1 MTRARLL
8 SPLLLLCTL
17 FITLAGTLPVHAS
30 GPDLLRSLGIAA
42 NAKPTFLTVAEAFKL
57 KSQQQ
62 GNQLLLTFH
71 IADGYY
77 LYRHSVQ
84 LKGSNL
90 TILEPTLPAG
100 SEHQDDFFGKT
111 QVYYQQVTFAVP
123 LQEVGP
129 HATLRVRYQGCTDGL
144 CYPPTDQLI
153 EVAPLAVMV
162 PSADAAP
169 SIDVA
174 PSVDAAPSID
184 ATLSEQDQLAA
195 ALGSQ
200 GFWLSIAAF
209 FVLGLGLA
217 FTPCVFP
224 MYPILTGI
232 IAGAG
237 HRLSTGRAF
246 LLSLVYVQ
254 GMALTYTLLGLV
266 VASAGLKFQ
275 AALQHPY
282 VLIGLSVMF
291 VLLALS
297 MFGLYTL
304 QLPSSLQTRL
314 AGLSNRQQGGSM
326 VGVAI
331 MGMISGLVCSPCTT
345 APLSGALIYVAQSG
359 DLWLGGAALYALS
372 LGMGLPLLLLG
383 TSGGKLLPKAGAW
396 MDVIKQLFGFALL
409 AVPIMLLARLWSEQ
423 LTTVVWLG
431 WGLLL
436 AGYLYHQH
444 QRLPYSLAKSV
455 GGIVLL
461 LALISMV
468 LVGKAQL
475 WPTATQGA
483 TATPPQAAPQFI
495 RIKTLDD
502 LKTQLERARGK
513 PVLLDLYADWCVA
526 CKEFEHKTF
535 SDPAVRARFSEMV
548 LLQADVTANDD
559 ADITLLNG
567 LNVLGLPTLILYDRA
582 GRELT
587 GQRVTGFM
595 GPTPFLARLNQLH

>member
-1 MTRARLL
+1 MTFTRLL
-8 SPLLLLCTL
+8 SPLLLLCVLLMT
-17 FITLAGTLPVHAS
+17 AVGSSPAHAS
-30 GPDLLRSLGIAA
+30 GADLLSSLGIEA
-42 NAKPTFLTVAEAFKL
+42 NAKPKFLQVDEAFQI
-57 KSQQQ
+57 KSEQR
-62 GNQLLLTFH
+62 GDQLLLTLH
-71 IADGYY
+71 IADDYY
-77 LYRHSVQ
+77 LYRHS
-84 LKGSNL
+84 LRFKGNNL
-90 TILEPTLPAG
+90 TFSEPALPEG
-100 SEHQDDFFGKT
+100 TEHEDDFFGKT
-111 QVYYQQVTFAVP
+111 RVYYQQVSIAVP
-123 LQEVGP
+123 LKEVGEN
-129 HATLRVRYQGCTDGL
+129 ATLRVRYQGCTDGL
-144 CYPPTDQLI
+144 CYPPTDKL
-153 EVAPLAVMV
+153 
-162 PSADAAP
+162 
-169 SIDVA
+169 IDVA
-174 PSVDAAPSID
+174 PLVTATTASTAETAQSVAPVSQ
-184 ATLSEQDQLAA
+184 QDQLAA
-195 ALGSQ
+195 ALGHQ
-200 GFWLSIAAF
+200 GFWLSIVAF
-209 FVLGLGLA
+209 FALGLGLA

-254 GMALTYTLLGLV
+254 GMAVTYTLLGLV

-314 AGLSNRQQGGSM
+314 SGLSNRQQGGSV

-409 AVPIMLLARLWSEQ
+409 AVPILLLSRLWSDQ
-423 LTTVVWLG
+423 IATLAWLG

-436 AGYLYHQH
+436 CGYLYHHNQH
-444 QRLPYSLAKSV
+444 QPHSVAKSV
-455 GGIVLL
+455 RGFVLL
-461 LALISMV
+461 LAMISAV
-468 LVGKAQL
+468 VVGKDLLQPA
-475 WPTATQGA
+475 PPAAITADASQT
-483 TATPPQAAPQFI
+483 APQFI

-502 LKTQLERARGK
+502 LKVQLAAARGK

-535 SDPAVRARFSEMV
+535 SDPTVRERFGQMV

-559 ADITLLNG
+559 ADIELLNS
-567 LNVLGLPTLILYDRA
+567 LNVLGLPTLIFFDRE
-582 GRELT
+582 GKELT
-587 GQRVTGFM
+587 GLRVTGFM
-595 GPTPFLARLNQLH
+595 GPIPFAKHLEMVSDAH

>member
-1 MTRARLL
+1 MTLTRLL
-8 SPLLLLCTL
+8 SPLLLLCALLMATMGSSP
-17 FITLAGTLPVHAS
+17 AHAS
-30 GPDLLRSLGIAA
+30 GADLLSSLGIEA
-42 NAKPTFLTVAEAFKL
+42 NAKPKFLQVDEAFQIE
-57 KSQQQ
+57 SEQR
-62 GNQLLLTFH
+62 GDQLLLTLH
-71 IADGYY
+71 IADDYY
-77 LYRHSVQ
+77 LYRHS
-84 LKGSNL
+84 LRFKGNNL
-90 TILEPTLPAG
+90 TFSEPTLPEG
-100 SEHQDDFFGKT
+100 TEHEDDFFGKT
-111 QVYYQQVTFAVP
+111 RVYYQQVSIAVP
-123 LQEVGP
+123 LKEVGEN
-129 HATLRVRYQGCTDGL
+129 AALRVRYQGCTDGL
-144 CYPPTDQLI
+144 CYPPTDKL
-153 EVAPLAVMV
+153 
-162 PSADAAP
+162 
-169 SIDVA
+169 IDVA
-174 PSVDAAPSID
+174 PLVTATTASTAETAQSVAPVSQ
-184 ATLSEQDQLAA
+184 QDQLAA
-195 ALGSQ
+195 ALGHQ
-200 GFWLSIAAF
+200 GFWLSIVAF
-209 FVLGLGLA
+209 FALGLGLA

-232 IAGAG
+232 IAGTG

-254 GMALTYTLLGLV
+254 GMAVTYTLLGLV

-314 AGLSNRQQGGSM
+314 SGLSNRQQGGSV

-409 AVPIMLLARLWSEQ
+409 AVPILLLSRLWSDQ
-423 LTTVVWLG
+423 IATLAWLG

-436 AGYLYHQH
+436 CGYLYHHNQH
-444 QRLPYSLAKSV
+444 QPHSVAKSV
-455 GGIVLL
+455 RGFVLL
-461 LALISMV
+461 LAMISAV
-468 LVGKAQL
+468 VVGKDLLQPA
-475 WPTATQGA
+475 
-483 TATPPQAAPQFI
+483 PPAAITTDASQTAPQFI
-495 RIKTLDD
+495 RVKTLDD
-502 LKTQLERARGK
+502 LKVQLAAARGK

-535 SDPAVRARFSEMV
+535 SDPAVRERFGQMV

-559 ADITLLNG
+559 ADIELLNS
-567 LNVLGLPTLILYDRA
+567 LNVLGLPTLIFFDRV
-582 GRELT
+582 GKELT

-595 GPTPFLARLNQLH
+595 GPIPFAKHLEIVSDAH

>member
-1 MTRARLL
+1 MTLTRLL
-8 SPLLLLCTL
+8 SPLLLLCALLMT
-17 FITLAGTLPVHAS
+17 AVGSSPAHAS
-30 GPDLLRSLGIAA
+30 GADLLSSLGIEA
-42 NAKPTFLTVAEAFKL
+42 NAKPKFLQVDEAFQIE
-57 KSQQQ
+57 SEQR
-62 GNQLLLTFH
+62 GDQLLLTLH
-71 IADGYY
+71 IADDYY
-77 LYRHSVQ
+77 LYRHS
-84 LKGSNL
+84 LRFKGNNL
-90 TILEPTLPAG
+90 TFSEPTLPEG
-100 SEHQDDFFGKT
+100 TEHEDDFFGKT
-111 QVYYQQVTFAVP
+111 RVYYQQVSIAVP
-123 LQEVGP
+123 LKEVGEN
-129 HATLRVRYQGCTDGL
+129 ATLRVRYQGCTDGL
-144 CYPPTDQLI
+144 CYPPTDKLI
-153 EVAPLAVMV
+153 DVTPLVTATTASTADTAQSVAPV
-162 PSADAAP
+162 SQ
-169 SIDVA
+169 
-174 PSVDAAPSID
+174 
-184 ATLSEQDQLAA
+184 QDQLAA
-195 ALGSQ
+195 ALGHQ
-200 GFWLSIAAF
+200 GFWLSIVAF
-209 FVLGLGLA
+209 FALGLGLA

-246 LLSLVYVQ
+246 LLSFVYVQ
-254 GMALTYTLLGLV
+254 GMAVTYTLLGLV

-314 AGLSNRQQGGSM
+314 SGLSNRQQGGSV

-409 AVPIMLLARLWSEQ
+409 AVPILLLSRLWSDQ
-423 LTTVVWLG
+423 IATLAWLA

-436 AGYLYHQH
+436 CGYLYHHNQH
-444 QRLPYSLAKSV
+444 QPHSV
-455 GGIVLL
+455 ARSVRGFVLL
-461 LALISMV
+461 LAMISAV
-468 LVGKAQL
+468 VVGKDLLQPAG
-475 WPTATQGA
+475 PAAA
-483 TATPPQAAPQFI
+483 TADASQTAPQFI
-495 RIKTLDD
+495 RVKTLDD
-502 LKTQLERARGK
+502 LKVQLAATRGK

-535 SDPAVRARFSEMV
+535 SDPAVRERFGQMV

-559 ADITLLNG
+559 ADIELLNG
-567 LNVLGLPTLILYDRA
+567 LNVLGLPTLIFFDRE
-582 GRELT
+582 GKELT

-595 GPTPFLARLNQLH
+595 GPIPFAKHLEMVSDAH

>member
-1 MTRARLL
+1 MTLSRLL
-8 SPLLLLCTL
+8 SPLLVLSALLLSTL
-17 FITLAGTLPVHAS
+17 SATPVQAGS
-30 GPDLLRSLGIAA
+30 DSLLSALGIEA
-42 NAKPTFLTVAEAFKL
+42 NAQPKFLKVDDAFVL
-57 KSQQQ
+57 ESEQQ
-62 GNQLLLTFH
+62 GNQLLLTLR
-71 IADGYY
+71 IADDYY
-77 LYRHSVQ
+77 LYRHSFRF
-84 LKGSNL
+84 KGENL
-90 TILEPTLPAG
+90 AFSEPVLPAG
-100 SEHQDDFFGKT
+100 DEHQDDFFGKT
-111 QVYYQQVTFAVP
+111 RVYYREVQIPVTLTEAGQQASLTVS
-123 LQEVGP
+123 
-129 HATLRVRYQGCTDGL
+129 YQGCTDGL
-144 CYPPTDQLI
+144 CYPPTDKQI
-153 EVAPLAVMV
+153 AVQPMVASTGDVAQASM
-162 PSADAAP
+162 DAAADTTA
-169 SIDVA
+169 S
-174 PSVDAAPSID
+174 SQ
-184 ATLSEQDQLAA
+184 QDQLAA

-209 FVLGLGLA
+209 FALGLGLA

-237 HRLSTGRAF
+237 HRLSTRRAF
-246 LLSLVYVQ
+246 LLSFVYVQ
-254 GMALTYTLLGLV
+254 GMAVTYTLLGLV

-314 AGLSNRQQGGSM
+314 SGLSNRQQGGSVLG
-326 VGVAI
+326 VGI

-383 TSGGKLLPKAGAW
+383 TSGGKLLPRAGAW

-409 AVPIMLLARLWSEQ
+409 AVPILLLSRLWSDQ
-423 LTTVVWLG
+423 MATLAWLG
-431 WGLLL
+431 WGLVLC
-436 AGYLYHQH
+436 GYLYHHNQH
-444 QRLPYSLAKSV
+444 QSHSVARSLR
-455 GGIVLL
+455 GFVLL
-461 LALISMV
+461 LAMISAV
-468 LVGKAQL
+468 VVGKDLLLPEPGVKANADVQ
-475 WPTATQGA
+475 
-483 TATPPQAAPQFI
+483 APQFI

-502 LKTQLERARGK
+502 LKMQLAAARGK

-535 SDPAVRARFSEMV
+535 SDPAVRERFGQMV

-559 ADITLLNG
+559 ADVELLNG
-567 LNVLGLPTLILYDRA
+567 LNVLGLPTLIFFDRA
-582 GRELT
+582 GNEVS

-595 GPTPFLARLNQLH
+595 GPAEFLGQLDKLR

>member
-1 MTRARLL
+1 MTPSRLL
-8 SPLLLLCTL
+8 FPLLLLCAL
-17 FITLAGTLPVHAS
+17 LAGLGSLPARAS
-30 GPDLLRSLGIAA
+30 STDLLSALGIEASA
-42 NAKPTFLTVAEAFKL
+42 QPKFLKVDEAFVL
-57 KSQQQ
+57 ESEQQ
-62 GNQLLLTFH
+62 GNRLLLH
-71 IADGYY
+71 LRIADDYY
-77 LYRHSVQ
+77 LYRHSFRF
-84 LKGSNL
+84 KGENL
-90 TILEPTLPAG
+90 AFEAPVLPAG
-100 SEHQDDFFGKT
+100 TEHEDDFFGKT
-111 QVYYQQVTFAVP
+111 QVYYRELQIPVTLTEAGQQAS
-123 LQEVGP
+123 LKIS
-129 HATLRVRYQGCTDGL
+129 YQGCTDGL
-144 CYPPTDQLI
+144 CYPPTDKLI
-153 EVAPLAVMV
+153 SIQPLTAQQGEQ
-162 PSADAAP
+162 PDQPTPAS
-169 SIDVA
+169 SQ
-174 PSVDAAPSID
+174 
-184 ATLSEQDQLAA
+184 QDQLAA

-200 GFWLSIAAF
+200 GFWLSVAAF
-209 FVLGLGLA
+209 FALGLGLA

-237 HRLSTGRAF
+237 HRLSTHRAF
-246 LLSLVYVQ
+246 LLSFVYVQ
-254 GMALTYTLLGLV
+254 GMAVTYTLLGLV

-314 AGLSNRQQGGSM
+314 SGLSNRQQGGSVLG
-326 VGVAI
+326 VGI

-345 APLSGALIYVAQSG
+345 APLSGALIYVAQSS

-409 AVPIMLLARLWSEQ
+409 AVPILLLSRLWSDQ
-423 LTTVVWLG
+423 VTTLAWLG

-436 AGYLYHQH
+436 CGYLYHHNQH
-444 QRLPYSLAKSV
+444 QGHSV
-455 GGIVLL
+455 GRSLRGFVLL
-461 LALISMV
+461 LAMISAV
-468 LVGKAQL
+468 VVGKDL
-475 WPTATQGA
+475 LLPPQGA
-483 TATPPQAAPQFI
+483 SVAAQAEAPAFI

-502 LKTQLERARGK
+502 LKTQLAAARSK

-535 SDPAVRARFSEMV
+535 SDPAVRERFGQMV

-559 ADITLLNG
+559 ADVELLNG
-567 LNVLGLPTLILYDRA
+567 LNVLGLPTLIFFDRT
-582 GRELT
+582 GNEVS

-595 GPTPFLARLNQLH
+595 GPAEFLGQLDKLR

>member
-1 MTRARLL
+1 MNRTRLRYLL
-8 SPLLLLCTL
+8 PALFTLLLGLLCT
-17 FITLAGTLPVHAS
+17 PVQAS
-30 GPDLLRSLGIAA
+30 SDLLGSLGIQAS
-42 NAKPTFLTVAEAFKL
+42 AKPAFLKVDEAFTL
-57 KSQQQ
+57 ESEQQ
-62 GNQLLLTFH
+62 GNRLLLRLR
-71 IADGYY
+71 IADDYY
-77 LYRHSVQ
+77 IYRHSLRFQ
-84 LKGSNL
+84 GNDL
-90 TILEPTLPAG
+90 TFSEPVLPEG
-100 SEHQDDFFGKT
+100 TEHEDDFFGKT
-111 QVYYQQVTFAVP
+111 RVYYQ
-123 LQEVGP
+123 EVEIPVILTEAGP
-129 HATLRVRYQGCTDGL
+129 QASLKISYQGCTVGL
-144 CYPPTDQLI
+144 CYPPTTKMV
-153 EVAPLAVMV
+153 EVQSLMATSGDDEATP
-162 PSADAAP
+162 AAP
-169 SIDVA
+169 S
-174 PSVDAAPSID
+174 SQ
-184 ATLSEQDQLAA
+184 QDKLAA

-209 FVLGLGLA
+209 FALGLGLA

-237 HRLSTGRAF
+237 HRLSTRRAF
-246 LLSLVYVQ
+246 LLSFVYVQ

-266 VASAGLKFQ
+266 VASAGLQFQ

-314 AGLSNRQQGGSM
+314 SGFSNRQQGGS
-326 VGVAI
+326 VAGVAI

-409 AVPIMLLARLWSEQ
+409 AVPILLLSRLWSDQ
-423 LTTVVWLG
+423 TTTLAWLG
-431 WGLLL
+431 WGLALC
-436 AGYLYHQH
+436 AYLYHHNQH
-444 QRLPYSLAKSV
+444 QPHSIGKSLR
-455 GGIVLL
+455 GFVLL
-461 LALISMV
+461 LAMISAV
-468 LVGKAQL
+468 VVGKDLLLPPSGAQ
-475 WPTATQGA
+475 TSAETR
-483 TATPPQAAPQFI
+483 APQFI
-495 RIKTLDD
+495 RIKTQDD
-502 LKTQLERARGK
+502 LKTQLAAARGK

-535 SDPAVRARFSEMV
+535 SDPAVRERFADMV

-559 ADITLLNG
+559 ADVELLNG
-567 LNVLGLPTLILYDRA
+567 LNVLGLPTLIFFDRA
-582 GRELT
+582 GNELT

-595 GPTPFLARLNQLH
+595 GPAEFLAQLDKLP

>member
-1 MTRARLL
+1 MTLSRLL
-8 SPLLLLCTL
+8 SPLLVLFAMLLSTL
-17 FITLAGTLPVHAS
+17 SVTPVQAS
-30 GPDLLRSLGIAA
+30 SDSLLSALGIEA
-42 NAKPTFLTVAEAFKL
+42 NAQPKFLKVDDAFAL
-57 KSQQQ
+57 ESEQQ
-62 GNQLLLTFH
+62 GNQLLLTLR
-71 IADGYY
+71 IADDYY
-77 LYRHSVQ
+77 LYRHS
-84 LKGSNL
+84 LRFKGENL
-90 TILEPTLPAG
+90 TFNEPVLPAG
-100 SEHQDDFFGKT
+100 AEHEDDFFGKT
-111 QVYYQQVTFAVP
+111 RVYYREVQIPVTLTEAGQQASLTVS
-123 LQEVGP
+123 
-129 HATLRVRYQGCTDGL
+129 YQGCTDGL
-144 CYPPTDQLI
+144 CYPPTDKQI
-153 EVAPLAVMV
+153 AVQPVVANDTDP
-162 PSADAAP
+162 AAT
-169 SIDVA
+169 DDMTRA
-174 PSVDAAPSID
+174 PASSQ
-184 ATLSEQDQLAA
+184 QDQLAA

-209 FVLGLGLA
+209 FALGLGLA

-237 HRLSTGRAF
+237 HRLSTRRAF
-246 LLSLVYVQ
+246 LLSFVYVQ
-254 GMALTYTLLGLV
+254 GMAVTYTLLGLV

-314 AGLSNRQQGGSM
+314 SGLSNRQQGGS
-326 VGVAI
+326 VLGVSI

-359 DLWLGGAALYALS
+359 DLWLGSAALYALS

-383 TSGGKLLPKAGAW
+383 TSGGKLLPRAGAW

-409 AVPIMLLARLWSEQ
+409 AVPILLLSRLWSDQ
-423 LTTVVWLG
+423 VATLAWLG

-436 AGYLYHQH
+436 CGYLYHHNQH
-444 QRLPYSLAKSV
+444 RAHSV
-455 GGIVLL
+455 GKSLGGFVLL
-461 LALISMV
+461 LAMMSLV
-468 LVGKAQL
+468 VVGKDLLLPVPGVKAS
-475 WPTATQGA
+475 AETQ
-483 TATPPQAAPQFI
+483 APQFI

-502 LKTQLERARGK
+502 LKTQLAAARGK

-535 SDPAVRARFSEMV
+535 SDPAVRERFGQMV

-559 ADITLLNG
+559 ADVELLNG
-567 LNVLGLPTLILYDRA
+567 LNVLGLPTLIFFDSA
-582 GRELT
+582 GQEVS

-595 GPTPFLARLNQLH
+595 GPTEFLGQLDKLR

>member
-1 MTRARLL
+1 MTFIRLL
-8 SPLLLLCTL
+8 SPLLLLCALLT
-17 FITLAGTLPVHAS
+17 TAVGSSPAHAS
-30 GPDLLRSLGIAA
+30 GADLLSSLGIEA
-42 NAKPTFLTVAEAFKL
+42 NAKPKFLQVDEAFQIE
-57 KSQQQ
+57 SEQR
-62 GNQLLLTFH
+62 GDQLQLTLH
-71 IADGYY
+71 IADDYY
-77 LYRHSVQ
+77 LYRHS
-84 LKGSNL
+84 LRFKGNNL
-90 TILEPTLPAG
+90 TFSEPTLPEG
-100 SEHQDDFFGKT
+100 TEHEDDFFGKT
-111 QVYYQQVTFAVP
+111 RVYYQQVSIAVP
-123 LQEVGP
+123 LKEVGEN
-129 HATLRVRYQGCTDGL
+129 ATLRVRYQGCTDGL
-144 CYPPTDQLI
+144 CYPPTDKL
-153 EVAPLAVMV
+153 
-162 PSADAAP
+162 
-169 SIDVA
+169 IDVA
-174 PSVDAAPSID
+174 PLVTATTASTAETAPSV
-184 ATLSEQDQLAA
+184 APVSQQDQLAA
-195 ALGSQ
+195 ALGHQ
-200 GFWLSIAAF
+200 GFWLSIIAF
-209 FVLGLGLA
+209 FALGLGLA

-254 GMALTYTLLGLV
+254 GMAVTYTLLGLV

-314 AGLSNRQQGGSM
+314 SGLSNRQQGGSV

-409 AVPIMLLARLWSEQ
+409 AVPILLLSRLWSDQ
-423 LTTVVWLG
+423 IATLAWLG

-436 AGYLYHQH
+436 CGYLYHHNQH
-444 QRLPYSLAKSV
+444 QPHSVAKSV
-455 GGIVLL
+455 RGFVLL
-461 LALISMV
+461 LAMISAV
-468 LVGKAQL
+468 VVGKDLLQPA
-475 WPTATQGA
+475 PPAAVTADASQT
-483 TATPPQAAPQFI
+483 APQFI

-502 LKTQLERARGK
+502 LKVQLAAARGK

-535 SDPAVRARFSEMV
+535 SDPAVRERFGQMV

-559 ADITLLNG
+559 ADIELLNG
-567 LNVLGLPTLILYDRA
+567 LNVLGLPTLIFFDRE
-582 GRELT
+582 GKELT

-595 GPTPFLARLNQLH
+595 GPIPFAKHLEMVSDAH

>member
-1 MTRARLL
+1 MTPSRLL
-8 SPLLLLCTL
+8 SPLLLLCAL
-17 FITLAGTLPVHAS
+17 LAGLGSLPARAS
-30 GPDLLRSLGIAA
+30 STDLLSALGIEASA
-42 NAKPTFLTVAEAFKL
+42 QPKFLKVDEAFVL
-57 KSQQQ
+57 ESEQQ
-62 GNQLLLTFH
+62 GNRLLLRLR
-71 IADGYY
+71 IADDYY
-77 LYRHSVQ
+77 LYRQRFSFQ
-84 LKGSNL
+84 GENL
-90 TILEPTLPAG
+90 TFEEPVLPAG
-100 SEHQDDFFGKT
+100 TDHEDDFFGKT
-111 QVYYQQVTFAVP
+111 QVYYREVQIPVTLTEAGQQAS
-123 LQEVGP
+123 LKIS
-129 HATLRVRYQGCTDGL
+129 YQGCTDGL
-144 CYPPTDQLI
+144 CYPPTDKRIAVDPL
-153 EVAPLAVMV
+153 VAEP
-162 PSADAAP
+162 PHDQ
-169 SIDVA
+169 
-174 PSVDAAPSID
+174 VDAPTPAPAS
-184 ATLSEQDQLAA
+184 SQQDQLAA
-195 ALGSQ
+195 ALGNQ
-200 GFWLSIAAF
+200 GFWLSVAAF
-209 FVLGLGLA
+209 FALGLGLA

-237 HRLSTGRAF
+237 HRLSTRRAF
-246 LLSLVYVQ
+246 LLSFVYVQ
-254 GMALTYTLLGLV
+254 GMAVTYTLLGLV

-314 AGLSNRQQGGSM
+314 SGLSNRQQGGSVLG
-326 VGVAI
+326 VGI

-409 AVPIMLLARLWSEQ
+409 AVPILLLSRLWSDQ
-423 LTTVVWLG
+423 VATLAWLG

-436 AGYLYHQH
+436 CGYLYHHNQH
-444 QRLPYSLAKSV
+444 QQHSV
-455 GGIVLL
+455 GRSLRGFVLL
-461 LALISMV
+461 LAMISAV
-468 LVGKAQL
+468 VVGKDLLLPSPGASVAAQ
-475 WPTATQGA
+475 AE
-483 TATPPQAAPQFI
+483 TPAFI

-502 LKTQLERARGK
+502 LKTQLAAARGK

-535 SDPAVRARFSEMV
+535 SDPAVRERFGQMV

-559 ADITLLNG
+559 ADVELLNG
-567 LNVLGLPTLILYDRA
+567 LNVLGLPTLIFFDRA
-582 GRELT
+582 GNEVS

-595 GPTPFLARLNQLH
+595 GPAEFLGQLDRIGDAN

>member
-1 MTRARLL
+1 MTFNRLL
-8 SPLLLLCTL
+8 SPLLLCALLMATVGS
-17 FITLAGTLPVHAS
+17 APAHAS
-30 GPDLLRSLGIAA
+30 GADLLSSLGIEA
-42 NAKPTFLTVAEAFKL
+42 NAKPKFLQVDDAFQIE
-57 KSQQQ
+57 SEQR
-62 GNQLLLTFH
+62 GDQLQLTLH
-71 IADGYY
+71 IADDYY
-77 LYRHSVQ
+77 LYRHS
-84 LKGSNL
+84 LRFKGNNL
-90 TILEPTLPAG
+90 TFSEPTLPEG
-100 SEHQDDFFGKT
+100 TEHEDDFFGKT
-111 QVYYQQVTFAVP
+111 RVYYQQVSIAVP
-123 LQEVGP
+123 LKEVGDG
-129 HATLRVRYQGCTDGL
+129 ATLRVRYQGCTDGL
-144 CYPPTDQLI
+144 CYPPTDKLI
-153 EVAPLAVMV
+153 DVTPLVTATTASAAEMAQSVAPV
-162 PSADAAP
+162 SQ
-169 SIDVA
+169 
-174 PSVDAAPSID
+174 
-184 ATLSEQDQLAA
+184 QDQLAA
-195 ALGSQ
+195 ALGHQ
-200 GFWLSIAAF
+200 GFWLSIVAF
-209 FVLGLGLA
+209 FALGLGLA

-237 HRLSTGRAF
+237 HRLSTSRAF

-254 GMALTYTLLGLV
+254 GMAVTYTLLGLV

-314 AGLSNRQQGGSM
+314 SGLSNRQQGGSV

-409 AVPIMLLARLWSEQ
+409 AVPILLLSRLWSDQ
-423 LTTVVWLG
+423 VTTLAWLG

-436 AGYLYHQH
+436 CGYLYHHNQH
-444 QRLPYSLAKSV
+444 QPHSVAKSV
-455 GGIVLL
+455 RGFVLL
-461 LALISMV
+461 LAMISAV
-468 LVGKAQL
+468 VVGKDLLLQPAA
-475 WPTATQGA
+475 PAAVTADASQT
-483 TATPPQAAPQFI
+483 APQFV

-502 LKTQLERARGK
+502 LKVQLAAARGK

-535 SDPAVRARFSEMV
+535 SDLAVRERFSQMV

-559 ADITLLNG
+559 ADIELLNT
-567 LNVLGLPTLILYDRA
+567 LNVLGLPTLIFFDRE
-582 GRELT
+582 GKELT

-595 GPTPFLARLNQLH
+595 GPTEFLGKLDQLR

>member
-1 MTRARLL
+1 MTLRPLL
-8 SPLLLLCTL
+8 FPLLLLL
-17 FITLAGTLPVHAS
+17 SLLAAPAQAS
-30 GPDLLRSLGIAA
+30 SQDLLSSLGIQASA
-42 NAKPTFLTVAEAFKL
+42 QPKFLKVDEAFVL
-57 KSQQQ
+57 ESEQQ
-62 GNQLLLTFH
+62 GNKLLLTLRL
-71 IADGYY
+71 ADGYY
-77 LYRHSVQ
+77 LYRHSISV
-84 LKGSNL
+84 KGDNL
-90 TILEPTLPAG
+90 AFEPPVLPAG
-100 SEHQDDFFGKT
+100 TEHEDDFFGKT
-111 QVYYQQVTFAVP
+111 RVFYQELQIPVTLTQVGDA
-123 LQEVGP
+123 
-129 HATLRVRYQGCTDGL
+129 ASLRISYQGCTDGL
-144 CYPPTDQLI
+144 CYPPTDKRIPVQ
-153 EVAPLAVMV
+153 PLAATGDAGQTG
-162 PSADAAP
+162 SADAIEAP
-169 SIDVA
+169 AS
-174 PSVDAAPSID
+174 SQ
-184 ATLSEQDQLAA
+184 QDRLAA

-209 FVLGLGLA
+209 FALGLGLA

-237 HRLSTGRAF
+237 QHLSTRRAF
-246 LLSLVYVQ
+246 LLSFVYVQ
-254 GMALTYTLLGLV
+254 GMAVTYTLLGLV

-297 MFGLYTL
+297 MFGLYSL

-314 AGLSNRQQGGSM
+314 SGLSNRQQGGSV
-326 VGVAI
+326 VGVTI

-409 AVPIMLLARLWSEQ
+409 AVPILLLSRLLSDQ
-423 LTTVVWLG
+423 VATLLWLG
-431 WGLLL
+431 WGLVLC
-436 AGYLYHQH
+436 GYLYHHNQH
-444 QRLPYSLAKSV
+444 RPHSV
-455 GGIVLL
+455 GKSLGGFVLL
-461 LALISMV
+461 LAMMG
-468 LVGKAQL
+468 LVVMGKDLLLPEPGVKAS
-475 WPTATQGA
+475 TETQ
-483 TATPPQAAPQFI
+483 APQFV

-502 LKTQLERARGK
+502 LKTRLEAARGK

-535 SDPAVRARFSEMV
+535 SDPEVRARFADMV

-559 ADITLLNG
+559 ADVDLLNG
-567 LNVLGLPTLILYDRA
+567 LNVLGLPTLIFFDRD
-582 GRELT
+582 GNEVS

-595 GPTPFLARLNQLH
+595 GPAEFLGQLDKLR

>member
-1 MTRARLL
+1 MTFNRLL
-8 SPLLLLCTL
+8 SPLLLCALLMT
-17 FITLAGTLPVHAS
+17 AVGSSPAHAS
-30 GPDLLRSLGIAA
+30 GADLLSSLGIEA
-42 NAKPTFLTVAEAFKL
+42 NAKPKFLQVDEAFQIE
-57 KSQQQ
+57 SEQR
-62 GNQLLLTFH
+62 GDQLLLTLH
-71 IADGYY
+71 ISDDYY
-77 LYRHSVQ
+77 LYRHS
-84 LKGSNL
+84 LRFKGNNL
-90 TILEPTLPAG
+90 TFSEPALPEG
-100 SEHQDDFFGKT
+100 TEHEDDFFGKT
-111 QVYYQQVTFAVP
+111 RVYYQQVSIAVP
-123 LQEVGP
+123 LKEVGEN
-129 HATLRVRYQGCTDGL
+129 ATLRVRYQGCTDGL
-144 CYPPTDQLI
+144 CYPPTDKL
-153 EVAPLAVMV
+153 
-162 PSADAAP
+162 
-169 SIDVA
+169 IDVA
-174 PSVDAAPSID
+174 PLVTATTASTVETAQSVAPVSQ
-184 ATLSEQDQLAA
+184 QDQLAA
-195 ALGSQ
+195 ALGHQ
-200 GFWLSIAAF
+200 GFWLSIVAF
-209 FVLGLGLA
+209 FALGLGLA

-246 LLSLVYVQ
+246 LLSFVYVQ
-254 GMALTYTLLGLV
+254 GMAVTYTLLGLV

-314 AGLSNRQQGGSM
+314 SGLSNRQQGGSV

-409 AVPIMLLARLWSEQ
+409 AVPILLLSRLWSDQ
-423 LTTVVWLG
+423 IATLTWLG

-436 AGYLYHQH
+436 CGYLYHHNQH
-444 QRLPYSLAKSV
+444 QPHSVAKSV
-455 GGIVLL
+455 RGFVLL
-461 LALISMV
+461 LAMISAV
-468 LVGKAQL
+468 VVGKDLLQ
-475 WPTATQGA
+475 P
-483 TATPPQAAPQFI
+483 ATPAAITADASQTAPRFI
-495 RIKTLDD
+495 RVKTLDD
-502 LKTQLERARGK
+502 LKVQLAAARGK

-535 SDPAVRARFSEMV
+535 SDPTVRERFGQMV

-559 ADITLLNG
+559 ADIELLNG
-567 LNVLGLPTLILYDRA
+567 LNVLGLPTLIFFDRE
-582 GRELT
+582 GKELT

-595 GPTPFLARLNQLH
+595 GPIPFAKHLEMVSDAH

>member
-1 MTRARLL
+1 MTLTRLL
-8 SPLLLLCTL
+8 SPLLLLCALLMT
-17 FITLAGTLPVHAS
+17 AVGSSPVHAS
-30 GPDLLRSLGIAA
+30 GADLLSSLGIEAH
-42 NAKPTFLTVAEAFKL
+42 AKPKFLQVDEAFQIE
-57 KSQQQ
+57 SEQR
-62 GNQLLLTFH
+62 GDQLLLTLH
-71 IADGYY
+71 IADDYY
-77 LYRHSVQ
+77 LYRHS
-84 LKGSNL
+84 LRFKGNNL
-90 TILEPTLPAG
+90 TFSEPTLPEG
-100 SEHQDDFFGKT
+100 TEHEDDFFGKT
-111 QVYYQQVTFAVP
+111 RVYYQQVSIVVP
-123 LQEVGP
+123 LKEVGEN
-129 HATLRVRYQGCTDGL
+129 AALRVCYQGCTDGL
-144 CYPPTDQLI
+144 CYPPTDKL
-153 EVAPLAVMV
+153 
-162 PSADAAP
+162 
-169 SIDVA
+169 IDVA
-174 PSVDAAPSID
+174 PLVTATTASTAETAQSVAPVSQ
-184 ATLSEQDQLAA
+184 QDQLAA
-195 ALGSQ
+195 ALGNQ
-200 GFWLSIAAF
+200 GFWLSIVAF
-209 FVLGLGLA
+209 FALGLGLA

-237 HRLSTGRAF
+237 DRLSTGRAF
-246 LLSLVYVQ
+246 LLSMVYVQ
-254 GMALTYTLLGLV
+254 GMAVTYTLLGLV

-282 VLIGLSVMF
+282 VLIGLSLMF

-314 AGLSNRQQGGSM
+314 SGLSNRQQGGS
-326 VGVAI
+326 VAGVAI

-409 AVPIMLLARLWSEQ
+409 AVPILLLSRLWSDQ
-423 LTTVVWLG
+423 IATLAWLG

-436 AGYLYHQH
+436 CGYLYHHNQH
-444 QRLPYSLAKSV
+444 QPHSVAKSV
-455 GGIVLL
+455 RGFVLL
-461 LALISMV
+461 LAMISAV
-468 LVGKAQL
+468 VVGKDLLQPA
-475 WPTATQGA
+475 PPAAITADASQT
-483 TATPPQAAPQFI
+483 APQFI

-502 LKTQLERARGK
+502 LKVQLAAARGK

-535 SDPAVRARFSEMV
+535 SDPAVRERFSQMV

-559 ADITLLNG
+559 ADVELLNS
-567 LNVLGLPTLILYDRA
+567 LNVLGLPTLIFFDRE
-582 GRELT
+582 GKELT

-595 GPTPFLARLNQLH
+595 GPAEFLGKLDQLR

>member
-1 MTRARLL
+1 MTLTRLL

-17 FITLAGTLPVHAS
+17 LITAVGSSSAHAS
-30 GPDLLRSLGIAA
+30 GADLLSSLGIAA
-42 NAKPTFLTVAEAFKL
+42 NAKPKFLQVDEAFQVE
-57 KSQQQ
+57 SEQR
-62 GNQLLLTFH
+62 GDQLLLTLH
-71 IADGYY
+71 IADDYY
-77 LYRHSVQ
+77 LYRHS
-84 LKGSNL
+84 LRFKGNNL
-90 TILEPTLPAG
+90 SFSEPTLPEG
-100 SEHQDDFFGKT
+100 TEHEDDFFGKT
-111 QVYYQQVTFAVP
+111 RVYYQQVSIAVP
-123 LQEVGP
+123 LKEVGEN
-129 HATLRVRYQGCTDGL
+129 ATLRVRYQGCTDGL
-144 CYPPTDQLI
+144 CYPPTDKLI
-153 EVAPLAVMV
+153 DVAPLA
-162 PSADAAP
+162 AATTA
-169 SIDVA
+169 STTETAQNVA
-174 PSVDAAPSID
+174 AVSQ
-184 ATLSEQDQLAA
+184 QDQLAA
-195 ALGSQ
+195 ALGHQ
-200 GFWLSIAAF
+200 GFWLSIVAF
-209 FVLGLGLA
+209 FALGLGLA

-254 GMALTYTLLGLV
+254 GMAVTYTLLGLV

-282 VLIGLSVMF
+282 VLIGLSLMF

-314 AGLSNRQQGGSM
+314 SGLSNRQQGGSV

-409 AVPIMLLARLWSEQ
+409 AVPIMLLSRLWSDQ
-423 LTTVVWLG
+423 LATLAWLG

-436 AGYLYHQH
+436 CGYLYHHNQH
-444 QRLPYSLAKSV
+444 QPHSVAKSV
-455 GGIVLL
+455 RGFVLL
-461 LALISMV
+461 LAMISAV
-468 LVGKAQL
+468 VVGKDLLQPAA
-475 WPTATQGA
+475 PAAVSAGA
-483 TATPPQAAPQFI
+483 SQSAPQFI

-502 LKTQLERARGK
+502 LKVQLAAARGK

-535 SDPAVRARFSEMV
+535 SDPAVRERFGQMV

-559 ADITLLNG
+559 ADIALLNS
-567 LNVLGLPTLILYDRA
+567 LNVLGLPTLIFFDRE
-582 GRELT
+582 GNELA

-595 GPTPFLARLNQLH
+595 GPAEFLQRLAQLR

>member
-1 MTRARLL
+1 MTPFRLL
-8 SPLLLLCTL
+8 SSLLLLCAL
-17 FITLAGTLPVHAS
+17 LAGLGSLPARAS
-30 GPDLLRSLGIAA
+30 STDLLSALGIEASA
-42 NAKPTFLTVAEAFKL
+42 QPKFLKVDEAFVL
-57 KSQQQ
+57 ESEQQ
-62 GNQLLLTFH
+62 GNRLLLRLR
-71 IADGYY
+71 IADDYY
-77 LYRHSVQ
+77 LYRHRFSFQ
-84 LKGSNL
+84 GENL
-90 TILEPTLPAG
+90 AFEEPVLPAG
-100 SEHQDDFFGKT
+100 TDHEDDFFGKT
-111 QVYYQQVTFAVP
+111 QVYYREVQIPVTLTKAGQQAS
-123 LQEVGP
+123 LKIS
-129 HATLRVRYQGCTDGL
+129 YQGCTDGL
-144 CYPPTDQLI
+144 CYPPTDKRIAVEPL
-153 EVAPLAVMV
+153 VAEP
-162 PSADAAP
+162 PHDQ
-169 SIDVA
+169 
-174 PSVDAAPSID
+174 VDAPTPAPAS
-184 ATLSEQDQLAA
+184 SQQDQLAA
-195 ALGSQ
+195 ALGNQ
-200 GFWLSIAAF
+200 GFWLSVAAF
-209 FVLGLGLA
+209 FALGLGLA

-237 HRLSTGRAF
+237 HRLSTRRAF
-246 LLSLVYVQ
+246 LLSFVYVQ
-254 GMALTYTLLGLV
+254 GMAVTYTLLGLV

-314 AGLSNRQQGGSM
+314 SGLSNRQQGGSVLG
-326 VGVAI
+326 VGI

-409 AVPIMLLARLWSEQ
+409 AVPILLLSRLWSDQ
-423 LTTVVWLG
+423 VATLAWLG

-436 AGYLYHQH
+436 CGYLYHHNQH
-444 QRLPYSLAKSV
+444 QQHSV
-455 GGIVLL
+455 GRSLRGFVLL
-461 LALISMV
+461 LAMISAV
-468 LVGKAQL
+468 VVGKDLLLPSPGASAAAQ
-475 WPTATQGA
+475 AE
-483 TATPPQAAPQFI
+483 APAFI

-502 LKTQLERARGK
+502 LKTQLAAAHGK

-535 SDPAVRARFSEMV
+535 SDPAVRERFGQMV

-559 ADITLLNG
+559 ADVELLNG
-567 LNVLGLPTLILYDRA
+567 LNVLGLPTLIFFDRA
-582 GRELT
+582 GNEVS

-595 GPTPFLARLNQLH
+595 GPAEFLGQLDRIGDAN

>member
-1 MTRARLL
+1 MTLRSLL
-8 SPLLLLCTL
+8 SPLLLLL
-17 FITLAGTLPVHAS
+17 SLLAAPAQAS
-30 GPDLLRSLGIAA
+30 SQDLLSSLGIEASSQP
-42 NAKPTFLTVAEAFKL
+42 KFLKVDEAFVL
-57 KSQQQ
+57 ESEQQ
-62 GNQLLLTFH
+62 GNKLLLTLRL
-71 IADGYY
+71 ADGYY
-77 LYRHSVQ
+77 LYRHSISV
-84 LKGSNL
+84 KGDNL
-90 TILEPTLPAG
+90 AFEPLTLPAG
-100 SEHQDDFFGKT
+100 TEHEDDFFGKT
-111 QVYYQQVTFAVP
+111 RVFYQELQIPVTLTQVGDSAS
-123 LQEVGP
+123 LKIS
-129 HATLRVRYQGCTDGL
+129 YQGCTEGL
-144 CYPPTDQLI
+144 CYPPTDKRIPVQ
-153 EVAPLAVMV
+153 PLTATGDAGQAD
-162 PSADAAP
+162 PADATEAP
-169 SIDVA
+169 TGSQ
-174 PSVDAAPSID
+174 
-184 ATLSEQDQLAA
+184 QDRLAA

-209 FVLGLGLA
+209 FALGLGLA

-237 HRLSTGRAF
+237 QHLSTRRAF
-246 LLSLVYVQ
+246 LLSFVYVQ
-254 GMALTYTLLGLV
+254 GMAVTYTLLGLV

-314 AGLSNRQQGGSM
+314 SGLSNRQQGGSV

-409 AVPIMLLARLWSEQ
+409 AVPILLLSRLLSDQ
-423 LTTVVWLG
+423 VATLLWLG
-431 WGLLL
+431 WALLL
-436 AGYLYHQH
+436 CGYLYHHNQH
-444 QRLPYSLAKSV
+444 RPHSV
-455 GGIVLL
+455 GKSLGGFVLL
-461 LALISMV
+461 LAMMSLV
-468 LVGKAQL
+468 VVGKELLLPASGVS
-475 WPTATQGA
+475 ANTQ
-483 TATPPQAAPQFI
+483 TQAPQFT

-502 LKTQLERARGK
+502 LKSRLEAARGK

-535 SDPAVRARFSEMV
+535 SDPEVRARFADMV

-559 ADITLLNG
+559 ADVDLLNG
-567 LNVLGLPTLILYDRA
+567 LNVLGLPTLIFFDAA
-582 GRELT
+582 GNEVS

-595 GPTPFLARLNQLH
+595 GPAEFLGQLDKLR

>member
-1 MTRARLL
+1 MTLTRLL
-8 SPLLLLCTL
+8 SPLLLLCALLMT
-17 FITLAGTLPVHAS
+17 AVGSAPAHAS
-30 GPDLLRSLGIAA
+30 GADLLSSLGIEA
-42 NAKPTFLTVAEAFKL
+42 NAKPKFLQVDEAFQIE
-57 KSQQQ
+57 SEQR
-62 GNQLLLTFH
+62 GDQLLLTLH
-71 IADGYY
+71 IADDYY
-77 LYRHSVQ
+77 LYRHS
-84 LKGSNL
+84 LRFKGNNL
-90 TILEPTLPAG
+90 TFNEPALPEG
-100 SEHQDDFFGKT
+100 TEHEDDFFGKT
-111 QVYYQQVTFAVP
+111 RVYYQQVSIVVP
-123 LQEVGP
+123 LKEVGDG
-129 HATLRVRYQGCTDGL
+129 ATLRVRYQGCTDGL
-144 CYPPTDQLI
+144 CYPPTDKL
-153 EVAPLAVMV
+153 
-162 PSADAAP
+162 
-169 SIDVA
+169 IDVA
-174 PSVDAAPSID
+174 PLVTATTASTAETAQSVAPVSQ
-184 ATLSEQDQLAA
+184 QDQLAA
-195 ALGSQ
+195 ALGHQ
-200 GFWLSIAAF
+200 GFWLSIVAF
-209 FVLGLGLA
+209 FALGLGLA

-254 GMALTYTLLGLV
+254 GMAVTYTLLGLV

-314 AGLSNRQQGGSM
+314 SGLSNRQQGGSV

-409 AVPIMLLARLWSEQ
+409 AVPILLLSRLWSDQ
-423 LTTVVWLG
+423 IATLAWLG

-436 AGYLYHQH
+436 CGYLYHHNQH
-444 QRLPYSLAKSV
+444 QPHSVAKSV
-455 GGIVLL
+455 RGFVLL
-461 LALISMV
+461 LAMISAV
-468 LVGKAQL
+468 VVGKDLLQ
-475 WPTATQGA
+475 P
-483 TATPPQAAPQFI
+483 ATPAAVTADASQTAPRFI

-502 LKTQLERARGK
+502 LKVQLAAARGK

-535 SDPAVRARFSEMV
+535 SDPAVRERFGQMV

-559 ADITLLNG
+559 ADVELLNT
-567 LNVLGLPTLILYDRA
+567 LNVLGLPTLIFFDRE
-582 GRELT
+582 GKELT

-595 GPTPFLARLNQLH
+595 GPAEFLAHLDRVSHAK

>member
-1 MTRARLL
+1 MTPSRLL
-8 SPLLLLCTL
+8 SPLLLLCAL
-17 FITLAGTLPVHAS
+17 LAGLGSLPARAS
-30 GPDLLRSLGIAA
+30 STDLLSALGIEASA
-42 NAKPTFLTVAEAFKL
+42 QPKFLKVDEAFVL
-57 KSQQQ
+57 ESEQQ
-62 GNQLLLTFH
+62 GNRLLLRLR
-71 IADGYY
+71 IADDYY
-77 LYRHSVQ
+77 LYRHRFSFQ
-84 LKGSNL
+84 GENL
-90 TILEPTLPAG
+90 TFKEPVLPAG
-100 SEHQDDFFGKT
+100 TDHEDDFFGKT
-111 QVYYQQVTFAVP
+111 QVYYREVQIPVTLTEAGQQAS
-123 LQEVGP
+123 LKIS
-129 HATLRVRYQGCTDGL
+129 YQGCTDGL
-144 CYPPTDQLI
+144 CYPPTDKRIAVEPL
-153 EVAPLAVMV
+153 VAEP
-162 PSADAAP
+162 PHDQ
-169 SIDVA
+169 
-174 PSVDAAPSID
+174 VDAPTPAPAS
-184 ATLSEQDQLAA
+184 SQQDQLAA
-195 ALGSQ
+195 ALGNQ
-200 GFWLSIAAF
+200 GFWLSVAAF
-209 FVLGLGLA
+209 FALGLGLA

-237 HRLSTGRAF
+237 HRLSTRRAF
-246 LLSLVYVQ
+246 LLSFVYVQ
-254 GMALTYTLLGLV
+254 GMAVTYTLLGLV

-314 AGLSNRQQGGSM
+314 SGLSNRQQGGSVLG
-326 VGVAI
+326 VGI

-409 AVPIMLLARLWSEQ
+409 AVPILLLSRLWSDQ
-423 LTTVVWLG
+423 VATLAWLG

-436 AGYLYHQH
+436 CGYLYHHNQH
-444 QRLPYSLAKSV
+444 QQHSV
-455 GGIVLL
+455 GRSLRGFVLL
-461 LALISMV
+461 LAMISV
-468 LVGKAQL
+468 VVVGKDL
-475 WPTATQGA
+475 LLPSQGA
-483 TATPPQAAPQFI
+483 SVAAQAETPAFI

-502 LKTQLERARGK
+502 LKTQLAAARGK

-535 SDPAVRARFSEMV
+535 SDPAVRERFGQMV

-559 ADITLLNG
+559 ADVELLNS
-567 LNVLGLPTLILYDRA
+567 LNVLGLPTLIFFDRA
-582 GRELT
+582 GNEVS

-595 GPTPFLARLNQLH
+595 GPAEFLGQLDRIGDAN

>member
-1 MTRARLL
+1 MTLFHLL
-8 SPLLLLCTL
+8 SPLLLLL
-17 FITLAGTLPVHAS
+17 SLLAVPVQAS
-30 GPDLLRSLGIAA
+30 SQDLLSSLGIEASA
-42 NAKPTFLTVAEAFKL
+42 QPKFLKVDEAFVL
-57 KSQQQ
+57 ESEQQ
-62 GNQLLLTFH
+62 GNKLLLTLRL
-71 IADGYY
+71 ADGYY
-77 LYRHSVQ
+77 LYRHSISV
-84 LKGSNL
+84 KGDNL
-90 TILEPTLPAG
+90 AFEPLALPAG
-100 SEHQDDFFGKT
+100 TEHEDDFFGKT
-111 QVYYQQVTFAVP
+111 RVFYQELQIPVTLTQVGDSASLTIS
-123 LQEVGP
+123 
-129 HATLRVRYQGCTDGL
+129 YQGCTEGL
-144 CYPPTDQLI
+144 CYPPTDKRIPVQ
-153 EVAPLAVMV
+153 PLAATGDAGQAD
-162 PSADAAP
+162 PADATEAP
-169 SIDVA
+169 TGSQ
-174 PSVDAAPSID
+174 
-184 ATLSEQDQLAA
+184 QDRLAA

-209 FVLGLGLA
+209 FALGLGLA

-237 HRLSTGRAF
+237 QHLSTRRAF
-246 LLSLVYVQ
+246 LLSFVYVQ
-254 GMALTYTLLGLV
+254 GMAVTYTLLGLV

-314 AGLSNRQQGGSM
+314 SGLSNRQQGGSV
-326 VGVAI
+326 VGVTI

-383 TSGGKLLPKAGAW
+383 TSGGKLLPRAGAW

-409 AVPIMLLARLWSEQ
+409 AVPILLLSRLLSDQ
-423 LTTVVWLG
+423 VATLLWLG
-431 WGLLL
+431 WGLVLC
-436 AGYLYHQH
+436 GYLYHHNQH
-444 QRLPYSLAKSV
+444 RAHLVGKSL
-455 GGIVLL
+455 GGFVLL
-461 LALISMV
+461 LAMMGLV
-468 LVGKAQL
+468 VVGKDLLLPPEGANAAAQ
-475 WPTATQGA
+475 TQ
-483 TATPPQAAPQFI
+483 APRFI

-502 LKTQLERARGK
+502 LKVQLAAARGK

-535 SDPAVRARFSEMV
+535 SDPDVQARFSEMV

-559 ADITLLNG
+559 ADVDLLNG
-567 LNVLGLPTLILYDRA
+567 LNVLGLPTLLFFDRD
-582 GRELT
+582 GNEVN

-595 GPTPFLARLNQLH
+595 GPVEFLGQLDKLR

>member
-1 MTRARLL
+1 MSRARLRYL
-8 SPLLLLCTL
+8 LPTLFTLLLGLLCP
-17 FITLAGTLPVHAS
+17 PVQAS
-30 GPDLLRSLGIAA
+30 SDLLGSLGIQAS
-42 NAKPTFLTVAEAFKL
+42 AKPAFLKVDEAFTL
-57 KSQQQ
+57 ESEQQ
-62 GNQLLLTFH
+62 GNRLLLRLR
-71 IADGYY
+71 IADDYY
-77 LYRHSVQ
+77 IYRHSLRFQ
-84 LKGSNL
+84 GNDL
-90 TILEPTLPAG
+90 TFSEPVLPEG
-100 SEHQDDFFGKT
+100 TEHEDDFFGKT
-111 QVYYQQVTFAVP
+111 RVYYQKVEIPVT
-123 LQEVGP
+123 LTEVGP
-129 HATLRVRYQGCTDGL
+129 QASLKISYQGCTVGL
-144 CYPPTDQLI
+144 CYPPTTKVVEVQQLMATSGDN
-153 EVAPLAVMV
+153 E
-162 PSADAAP
+162 AAP
-169 SIDVA
+169 TA
-174 PSVDAAPSID
+174 PSSQ
-184 ATLSEQDQLAA
+184 QDKLAA

-209 FVLGLGLA
+209 FALGLGLA

-237 HRLSTGRAF
+237 HRLSTRRAF
-246 LLSLVYVQ
+246 LLSFVYVQ

-266 VASAGLKFQ
+266 VASAGLQFQ

-304 QLPSSLQTRL
+304 QLPSSVQTRL
-314 AGLSNRQQGGSM
+314 SGFSNRQQGGS
-326 VGVAI
+326 VAGVAI

-409 AVPIMLLARLWSEQ
+409 AVPILLLSRLWSDQ
-423 LTTVVWLG
+423 TTTQAWLG
-431 WGLLL
+431 WGLALC
-436 AGYLYHQH
+436 AYLYHHNQH
-444 QRLPYSLAKSV
+444 QPHSIGKSLR
-455 GGIVLL
+455 GFVLL
-461 LALISMV
+461 LAMISAV
-468 LVGKAQL
+468 VVGKDLLLPAPSAQ
-475 WPTATQGA
+475 TGA
-483 TATPPQAAPQFI
+483 ETRAPQFI
-495 RIKTLDD
+495 RIKTQDD
-502 LKTQLERARGK
+502 LKTQLAAARGK

-535 SDPAVRARFSEMV
+535 SDPDVRERFADMV

-559 ADITLLNG
+559 ADVELLNG
-567 LNVLGLPTLILYDRA
+567 LNVLGLPTLIFFDRA
-582 GRELT
+582 GNELT

-595 GPTPFLARLNQLH
+595 GPAEFLAQLDKLP

>member
-1 MTRARLL
+1 MIVLRLL
-8 SPLLLLCTL
+8 SPLLLL
-17 FITLAGTLPVHAS
+17 LALLTSPAQAS
-30 GPDLLRSLGIAA
+30 SNDLLSSLGIEAGTQP
-42 NAKPTFLTVAEAFKL
+42 KFLKVDEAFVL
-57 KSQQQ
+57 DSEQQ
-62 GNQLLLTFH
+62 GDKLLLSLR

-77 LYRHSVQ
+77 LYRHRFSFQ
-84 LKGSNL
+84 GQNL
-90 TILEPTLPAG
+90 AFDAPELPAG
-100 SEHQDDFFGKT
+100 TEHEDDFFGKT
-111 QVYYQQVTFAVP
+111 RVYYQEVQIPVT
-123 LQEVGP
+123 LTEVGQQ
-129 HATLRVRYQGCTDGL
+129 ASLKISYQGCTDGL
-144 CYPPTDQLI
+144 CYPPTDKLI
-153 EVAPLAVMV
+153 EVQPIAATPAVSAAGAA
-162 PSADAAP
+162 SADPATAP
-169 SIDVA
+169 AS
-174 PSVDAAPSID
+174 SQ
-184 ATLSEQDQLAA
+184 QDRLAA

-209 FVLGLGLA
+209 FALGLGLA

-237 HRLSTGRAF
+237 QRLSTRRAF
-246 LLSLVYVQ
+246 LLSFVYVQ
-254 GMALTYTLLGLV
+254 GMAVTYTLLGLV

-314 AGLSNRQQGGSM
+314 SGLSNRQQGGSVAG
-326 VGVAI
+326 VGI

-383 TSGGKLLPKAGAW
+383 TSGGKLLPRAGAW

-409 AVPIMLLARLWSEQ
+409 AVPVLLLSRLWSEQ
-423 LTTVVWLG
+423 VTSLLWLG

-436 AGYLYHQH
+436 CGYLYHH
-444 QRLPYSLAKSV
+444 QQRQPHSIGRSLC
-455 GGIVLL
+455 GFVLL
-461 LALISMV
+461 LAMM
-468 LVGKAQL
+468 
-475 WPTATQGA
+475 GA
-483 TATPPQAAPQFI
+483 VVAARDLLLPDQRPQASTQTEAPLFI

-502 LKTQLERARGK
+502 LRTQLAAARGK

-535 SDPAVRARFSEMV
+535 SDPAVRARFNDMV

-559 ADITLLNG
+559 VDVELLNG
-567 LNVLGLPTLILYDRA
+567 LNVLGLPTLIFFDSA
-582 GRELT
+582 GNEVS

-595 GPTPFLARLNQLH
+595 GPAEFLGQLDKLR

>member
-1 MTRARLL
+1 MTPFRLL
-8 SPLLLLCTL
+8 SSLLLLCAL
-17 FITLAGTLPVHAS
+17 LAGLGSLPARAS
-30 GPDLLRSLGIAA
+30 STDLLSALGIEASA
-42 NAKPTFLTVAEAFKL
+42 QPKFLKVDEAFVL
-57 KSQQQ
+57 ESEQQ
-62 GNQLLLTFH
+62 GNRLLLRLR
-71 IADGYY
+71 IANDYY
-77 LYRHSVQ
+77 LYRHRFSFQ
-84 LKGSNL
+84 GENL
-90 TILEPTLPAG
+90 TFEEPVLPAG
-100 SEHQDDFFGKT
+100 TDHEDDFFGKT
-111 QVYYQQVTFAVP
+111 QVYYREVQIPVTLTEAGQQAS
-123 LQEVGP
+123 LKIS
-129 HATLRVRYQGCTDGL
+129 YQGCTDGL
-144 CYPPTDQLI
+144 CYPPTDKRIAVEPL
-153 EVAPLAVMV
+153 VAEPPHDQVDV
-162 PSADAAP
+162 PTPAP
-169 SIDVA
+169 AS
-174 PSVDAAPSID
+174 SQ
-184 ATLSEQDQLAA
+184 QDQLAA
-195 ALGSQ
+195 ALGNQ
-200 GFWLSIAAF
+200 GFWLSVAAF
-209 FVLGLGLA
+209 FALGLGLA

-237 HRLSTGRAF
+237 HRLSTRRAF
-246 LLSLVYVQ
+246 LLSFVYVQ
-254 GMALTYTLLGLV
+254 GMAVTYTLLGLV

-314 AGLSNRQQGGSM
+314 SGLSNRQQGGSVLG
-326 VGVAI
+326 VGI

-409 AVPIMLLARLWSEQ
+409 AVPILLLSRLWSDQ
-423 LTTVVWLG
+423 VATLAWLG

-436 AGYLYHQH
+436 CGYLYHHNQH
-444 QRLPYSLAKSV
+444 QQHSV
-455 GGIVLL
+455 GRSLRGFVLL
-461 LALISMV
+461 LAMISAV
-468 LVGKAQL
+468 VVGKDLLLPSQGTSVAAQ
-475 WPTATQGA
+475 AE
-483 TATPPQAAPQFI
+483 TPAFI

-502 LKTQLERARGK
+502 LKTQLAAARGK

-535 SDPAVRARFSEMV
+535 SDPAVRERFGQMV

-559 ADITLLNG
+559 ADVELLNG
-567 LNVLGLPTLILYDRA
+567 LNVLGLPTLIFFDRA
-582 GRELT
+582 GNEVS

-595 GPTPFLARLNQLH
+595 GPAEFLGQLDRIGDAN

>member
-1 MTRARLL
+1 MTPFRLL
-8 SPLLLLCTL
+8 SPLLLLCALLTGL
-17 FITLAGTLPVHAS
+17 GSLPARAS
-30 GPDLLRSLGIAA
+30 STDLLSALGIEASA
-42 NAKPTFLTVAEAFKL
+42 QPKFLKVDEAFVLESEQK
-57 KSQQQ
+57 
-62 GNQLLLTFH
+62 GNRLLLRLR
-71 IADGYY
+71 IADDYY
-77 LYRHSVQ
+77 LYRHRFSFQ
-84 LKGSNL
+84 GENL
-90 TILEPTLPAG
+90 TFEEPVLPAG
-100 SEHQDDFFGKT
+100 TDHEDDFFGKT
-111 QVYYQQVTFAVP
+111 QVYYREVQIPVTLTKAGQQAS
-123 LQEVGP
+123 LKIS
-129 HATLRVRYQGCTDGL
+129 YQGCTDGL
-144 CYPPTDQLI
+144 CYPPTDKRIAVEPL
-153 EVAPLAVMV
+153 VAEP
-162 PSADAAP
+162 PHDQ
-169 SIDVA
+169 
-174 PSVDAAPSID
+174 VDAPTPAPAS
-184 ATLSEQDQLAA
+184 SQQDQLAA
-195 ALGSQ
+195 ALGNQ
-200 GFWLSIAAF
+200 GFWLSVAAF
-209 FVLGLGLA
+209 FALGLGLA

-237 HRLSTGRAF
+237 HRLSTRRAF
-246 LLSLVYVQ
+246 LLSFVYVQ
-254 GMALTYTLLGLV
+254 GMAVTYTLLGLV

-314 AGLSNRQQGGSM
+314 SGLSNRQQGGSVLG
-326 VGVAI
+326 VGI

-409 AVPIMLLARLWSEQ
+409 AVPILLLSRLWSDQ
-423 LTTVVWLG
+423 VATLAWLG

-436 AGYLYHQH
+436 CGYLYHHNQH
-444 QRLPYSLAKSV
+444 QQHSV
-455 GGIVLL
+455 GRSLRGFVLL
-461 LALISMV
+461 LAMISAV
-468 LVGKAQL
+468 VVGKDLLLPSPGASVAAQ
-475 WPTATQGA
+475 AE
-483 TATPPQAAPQFI
+483 TPAFI

-502 LKTQLERARGK
+502 LKTQLAAARGK

-535 SDPAVRARFSEMV
+535 SDPAVRERFGQMV

-559 ADITLLNG
+559 ADVELLNG
-567 LNVLGLPTLILYDRA
+567 LNVLGLPTLIFFDRA
-582 GRELT
+582 GNEVS

-595 GPTPFLARLNQLH
+595 GPAEFLGQLDRIGDAN

>member
-1 MTRARLL
+1 MSCTRLRYLLPALFTLLL
-8 SPLLLLCTL
+8 SLLFT
-17 FITLAGTLPVHAS
+17 PVQAS
-30 GPDLLRSLGIAA
+30 SDLLGSLGIQAS
-42 NAKPTFLTVAEAFKL
+42 AKPAFLKVDEAFTL
-57 KSQQQ
+57 ESEQR
-62 GNQLLLTFH
+62 GNRLLLRLR
-71 IADGYY
+71 IADDYY
-77 LYRHSVQ
+77 IYRHSLRFQ
-84 LKGSNL
+84 GNDL
-90 TILEPTLPAG
+90 TFSEPVLPEG
-100 SEHQDDFFGKT
+100 TEHEDDFFGKT
-111 QVYYQQVTFAVP
+111 RVYYQEVEIPVT
-123 LQEVGP
+123 LTEVGP
-129 HATLRVRYQGCTDGL
+129 QASLKISYQGCTVGL
-144 CYPPTDQLI
+144 CYPPTTKVI
-153 EVAPLAVMV
+153 EVQSLMATSGDDEATPT
-162 PSADAAP
+162 AP
-169 SIDVA
+169 S
-174 PSVDAAPSID
+174 SQ
-184 ATLSEQDQLAA
+184 QDKLAA

-209 FVLGLGLA
+209 FALGLGLA

-237 HRLSTGRAF
+237 HRLSTRRAF
-246 LLSLVYVQ
+246 LLSFVYVQ

-266 VASAGLKFQ
+266 VASAGLQFQ

-314 AGLSNRQQGGSM
+314 SGFSNRQQGGS
-326 VGVAI
+326 VAGVAI

-409 AVPIMLLARLWSEQ
+409 AVPILLLSRLWSDQ
-423 LTTVVWLG
+423 ATTLAWLG
-431 WGLLL
+431 WGLALC
-436 AGYLYHQH
+436 AYLYHHNQH
-444 QRLPYSLAKSV
+444 QPHSIGKSLR
-455 GGIVLL
+455 GFVLL
-461 LALISMV
+461 LAMISAV
-468 LVGKAQL
+468 VVGKDLLLPAPGVQTGAEAQ
-475 WPTATQGA
+475 
-483 TATPPQAAPQFI
+483 APQFI
-495 RIKTLDD
+495 RIKTQDD
-502 LKTQLERARGK
+502 LKTQLTAARGK

-535 SDPAVRARFSEMV
+535 SDPAVRERFADMV

-559 ADITLLNG
+559 TDVELLNG
-567 LNVLGLPTLILYDRA
+567 LNVLGLPTLIFFDRA
-582 GRELT
+582 GNELT

-595 GPTPFLARLNQLH
+595 GPAEFLAQLDKLP

>member
-1 MTRARLL
+1 MTFIRLL
-8 SPLLLLCTL
+8 SPLLLLCALLT
-17 FITLAGTLPVHAS
+17 TAVGSSPAHAS
-30 GPDLLRSLGIAA
+30 GTDLLSSLGIEA
-42 NAKPTFLTVAEAFKL
+42 NAKPKFLQVDEAFQIE
-57 KSQQQ
+57 SEQR
-62 GNQLLLTFH
+62 GDQLLLTLH
-71 IADGYY
+71 IADDYY
-77 LYRHSVQ
+77 LYRHS
-84 LKGSNL
+84 LRFKGNNL
-90 TILEPTLPAG
+90 TFSEPTLPEG
-100 SEHQDDFFGKT
+100 TEHEDDFFGKT
-111 QVYYQQVTFAVP
+111 RVYYQQVSIVVP
-123 LQEVGP
+123 LKEVGEN
-129 HATLRVRYQGCTDGL
+129 ATLRVRYQGCTDGL
-144 CYPPTDQLI
+144 CYPPTDKL
-153 EVAPLAVMV
+153 
-162 PSADAAP
+162 
-169 SIDVA
+169 IDVA
-174 PSVDAAPSID
+174 PLVTATTASTADTAQSVAPVSQ
-184 ATLSEQDQLAA
+184 QDQLAA
-195 ALGSQ
+195 ALGHQ
-200 GFWLSIAAF
+200 GFWLSIVAF
-209 FVLGLGLA
+209 FALGLGLA

-254 GMALTYTLLGLV
+254 GMAVTYTLLGLV

-314 AGLSNRQQGGSM
+314 SGLSNRQQGGSV

-409 AVPIMLLARLWSEQ
+409 AVPLLLLSRLWSDQ
-423 LTTVVWLG
+423 VTTLAWLG

-436 AGYLYHQH
+436 CGYLYHHNQH
-444 QRLPYSLAKSV
+444 QPHSVAKSV
-455 GGIVLL
+455 RGFVLL
-461 LALISMV
+461 LAMISAV
-468 LVGKAQL
+468 VVGKDLLQ
-475 WPTATQGA
+475 P
-483 TATPPQAAPQFI
+483 ATPAAITADVSQTAPRFI
-495 RIKTLDD
+495 RVKTLDD
-502 LKTQLERARGK
+502 LKVQLAAARGK

-535 SDPAVRARFSEMV
+535 SDPAVRERFGQMV

-559 ADITLLNG
+559 ADVELLNG
-567 LNVLGLPTLILYDRA
+567 LNVLGLPTLIFFDRV
-582 GRELT
+582 GKELT

-595 GPTPFLARLNQLH
+595 GPIPFAKHLEMVSDAH

>member
-1 MTRARLL
+1 MTFNRLL
-8 SPLLLLCTL
+8 SPLLLLCALLT
-17 FITLAGTLPVHAS
+17 TAVGSSPAHAS
-30 GPDLLRSLGIAA
+30 GADLLSSLGIEA
-42 NAKPTFLTVAEAFKL
+42 NAKPKFLQVDEAFQIE
-57 KSQQQ
+57 SEQR
-62 GNQLLLTFH
+62 GDQLLLTLH
-71 IADGYY
+71 IADDYY
-77 LYRHSVQ
+77 LYRHS
-84 LKGSNL
+84 LRFKGNNL
-90 TILEPTLPAG
+90 SFREPTLPEG
-100 SEHQDDFFGKT
+100 TEHEDDFFGKT
-111 QVYYQQVTFAVP
+111 RVYYQQVSIAVP
-123 LQEVGP
+123 LKEVGEN
-129 HATLRVRYQGCTDGL
+129 ASLRVRYQGCTDGL
-144 CYPPTDQLI
+144 CYPPTDKL
-153 EVAPLAVMV
+153 
-162 PSADAAP
+162 
-169 SIDVA
+169 IDVA
-174 PSVDAAPSID
+174 PLVTATTAPTVETAQSVAPVSQ
-184 ATLSEQDQLAA
+184 QDQLAS
-195 ALGSQ
+195 ALGHQ
-200 GFWLSIAAF
+200 GFWLSIVAF
-209 FVLGLGLA
+209 FALGLGLA

-254 GMALTYTLLGLV
+254 GMAVTYTLLGLV

-314 AGLSNRQQGGSM
+314 SGLSNRQQGGSV
-326 VGVAI
+326 VGVAV

-409 AVPIMLLARLWSEQ
+409 AVPILLLSRLWSDQ
-423 LTTVVWLG
+423 IATLAWLG

-436 AGYLYHQH
+436 CGYLYHHNQH
-444 QRLPYSLAKSV
+444 QPHSVAKSV
-455 GGIVLL
+455 RGFVLL
-461 LALISMV
+461 LAMISAV
-468 LVGKAQL
+468 VVGKDLLQ
-475 WPTATQGA
+475 P
-483 TATPPQAAPQFI
+483 ATPAAVTADASQTAPQFI

-502 LKTQLERARGK
+502 LKVQLAAARGK

-535 SDPAVRARFSEMV
+535 SDPAVRARFGQMV

-559 ADITLLNG
+559 ADIELLNS
-567 LNVLGLPTLILYDRA
+567 LNVLGLPTLIFFDRE
-582 GRELT
+582 GKELT

-595 GPTPFLARLNQLH
+595 GPTEFLGKLDQLR

>member
-1 MTRARLL
+1 MTFTRLL
-8 SPLLLLCTL
+8 SPLLLLCALLMT
-17 FITLAGTLPVHAS
+17 TVGSSPAYAS
-30 GPDLLRSLGIAA
+30 GADLLSSLGIEA
-42 NAKPTFLTVAEAFKL
+42 NAKPKFLQVDEAFQIE
-57 KSQQQ
+57 SEQR
-62 GNQLLLTFH
+62 GGQLLLTLH
-71 IADGYY
+71 IADDYY
-77 LYRHSVQ
+77 LYRHS
-84 LKGSNL
+84 LRFTGTNL
-90 TILEPTLPAG
+90 TFSEPTLPEG
-100 SEHQDDFFGKT
+100 TEHEDDFFGKT
-111 QVYYQQVTFAVP
+111 RVYYQQVSIAVP
-123 LQEVGP
+123 LQEVGEN
-129 HATLRVRYQGCTDGL
+129 ATLRVRYQGCTDGL
-144 CYPPTDQLI
+144 CYPPTDKLI
-153 EVAPLAVMV
+153 EVAPQVTATTA
-162 PSADAAP
+162 STAETAQ
-169 SIDVA
+169 SVA
-174 PSVDAAPSID
+174 PVSQ
-184 ATLSEQDQLAA
+184 QDQLAA
-195 ALGSQ
+195 ALGNQ
-200 GFWLSIAAF
+200 GFWLSIVAF
-209 FVLGLGLA
+209 FALGLGLA

-254 GMALTYTLLGLV
+254 GMAVTYTLLGLV

-282 VLIGLSVMF
+282 VLIGLSLMF

-304 QLPSSLQTRL
+304 QLPSSVQTRL
-314 AGLSNRQQGGSM
+314 SGLSNRQQGGSV

-409 AVPIMLLARLWSEQ
+409 AVPLLLLSRLWSDQ
-423 LTTVVWLG
+423 IATLAWLG

-436 AGYLYHQH
+436 CGYLYHHNQH
-444 QRLPYSLAKSV
+444 QPHSVAKSV
-455 GGIVLL
+455 RGFMLL
-461 LALISMV
+461 LAMICAV
-468 LVGKAQL
+468 VVGKDQL
-475 WPTATQGA
+475 QPTGPAAVSAGTSQN
-483 TATPPQAAPQFI
+483 APQFV
-495 RIKTLDD
+495 RIKTMDD
-502 LKTQLERARGK
+502 LKVQLATARGK

-535 SDPAVRARFSEMV
+535 SDPAVRERFGQMV

-559 ADITLLNG
+559 ADIELLNN
-567 LNVLGLPTLILYDRA
+567 LNVLGLPTLIFFDRE
-582 GRELT
+582 GKELG

-595 GPTPFLARLNQLH
+595 GPTEFLQRLEQLP

>member
-1 MTRARLL
+1 MTFTRLL
-8 SPLLLLCTL
+8 SPLLLLCALLMT
-17 FITLAGTLPVHAS
+17 AVGSSPAHAS
-30 GPDLLRSLGIAA
+30 GADLLSSLGIEA
-42 NAKPTFLTVAEAFKL
+42 NAKPKFLQVDEAFQIE
-57 KSQQQ
+57 SEQR
-62 GNQLLLTFH
+62 GDQLLLTLH
-71 IADGYY
+71 IADDYY
-77 LYRHSVQ
+77 LYRHS
-84 LKGSNL
+84 LRFKGNNL
-90 TILEPTLPAG
+90 TFSEPALPEG
-100 SEHQDDFFGKT
+100 TEHEDDFFGKT
-111 QVYYQQVTFAVP
+111 RVYYQQVSIAVP
-123 LQEVGP
+123 LKEVGEN
-129 HATLRVRYQGCTDGL
+129 ATLRVRYQGCTDGL
-144 CYPPTDQLI
+144 CYPPTDKL
-153 EVAPLAVMV
+153 
-162 PSADAAP
+162 
-169 SIDVA
+169 IDVA
-174 PSVDAAPSID
+174 PLVTATTASTADTAQSVAPVSQ
-184 ATLSEQDQLAA
+184 QDQLAA
-195 ALGSQ
+195 ALGNQ
-200 GFWLSIAAF
+200 GFWLSIVAF
-209 FVLGLGLA
+209 FALGLGLA

-246 LLSLVYVQ
+246 LLSFVYVQ
-254 GMALTYTLLGLV
+254 GMAVTYTLLGLV

-314 AGLSNRQQGGSM
+314 SGLSNRQQGGSV

-409 AVPIMLLARLWSEQ
+409 AVPILLLSRLWSDQ
-423 LTTVVWLG
+423 IATLACLG

-436 AGYLYHQH
+436 CGYLYHHNQH
-444 QRLPYSLAKSV
+444 QPHSVAKSV
-455 GGIVLL
+455 RGFVLL
-461 LALISMV
+461 LAMISAV
-468 LVGKAQL
+468 VVGKDLLQPA
-475 WPTATQGA
+475 PPAAITADASQ
-483 TATPPQAAPQFI
+483 TAPRFI
-495 RIKTLDD
+495 RVKTLDD
-502 LKTQLERARGK
+502 LKVQLAAARGK

-535 SDPAVRARFSEMV
+535 SDPAVRERFGQMV

-559 ADITLLNG
+559 ADIELLNG
-567 LNVLGLPTLILYDRA
+567 LNVLGLPTLIFFDRE
-582 GRELT
+582 GKELT

-595 GPTPFLARLNQLH
+595 GPAEFLGKLDQLR

>member
-1 MTRARLL
+1 MTPFRLL
-8 SPLLLLCTL
+8 SSLLLLCAL
-17 FITLAGTLPVHAS
+17 LAGLGSLPARAS
-30 GPDLLRSLGIAA
+30 STDLLSALGIEASA
-42 NAKPTFLTVAEAFKL
+42 QPKFLKVDEAFVL
-57 KSQQQ
+57 ESEQQ
-62 GNQLLLTFH
+62 GNRLLLRLR
-71 IADGYY
+71 IADDYY
-77 LYRHSVQ
+77 LYRHRFSFQ
-84 LKGSNL
+84 GENL
-90 TILEPTLPAG
+90 TFEEPVLPAG
-100 SEHQDDFFGKT
+100 TDHEDDFFGKT
-111 QVYYQQVTFAVP
+111 QVYYREVQIPVTLTEAGQQAS
-123 LQEVGP
+123 LKIS
-129 HATLRVRYQGCTDGL
+129 YQGCTDGL
-144 CYPPTDQLI
+144 CYPPTDKRIAVEPL
-153 EVAPLAVMV
+153 VAEP
-162 PSADAAP
+162 PHDQ
-169 SIDVA
+169 
-174 PSVDAAPSID
+174 VDAPTPAPAS
-184 ATLSEQDQLAA
+184 SQQDQLAA
-195 ALGSQ
+195 ALGNQ
-200 GFWLSIAAF
+200 GFWLSVAAF
-209 FVLGLGLA
+209 FALGLGLA

-237 HRLSTGRAF
+237 HRLSTRRAF
-246 LLSLVYVQ
+246 LLSFVYVQ
-254 GMALTYTLLGLV
+254 GMAVTYTLLGLV

-314 AGLSNRQQGGSM
+314 SGLSNRQQGGSVLG
-326 VGVAI
+326 VGI

-409 AVPIMLLARLWSEQ
+409 AVPILLLSRLWSDQ
-423 LTTVVWLG
+423 VATLAWLG

-436 AGYLYHQH
+436 CGYLYHHNQH
-444 QRLPYSLAKSV
+444 QQHSV
-455 GGIVLL
+455 GRSLRGFVLL
-461 LALISMV
+461 LAMISAV
-468 LVGKAQL
+468 VVGKDLLLPSPGASVAAQ
-475 WPTATQGA
+475 AE
-483 TATPPQAAPQFI
+483 TPAFI

-502 LKTQLERARGK
+502 LKTQLAAARGK

-535 SDPAVRARFSEMV
+535 SDPAVRERFGQMV

-559 ADITLLNG
+559 ADVELLNG
-567 LNVLGLPTLILYDRA
+567 LNVLGLPTLIFFDRA
-582 GRELT
+582 GNEVS

-595 GPTPFLARLNQLH
+595 GPAEFLGQLDRIGDAN

>member
-1 MTRARLL
+1 MTLSRLL
-8 SPLLLLCTL
+8 SPLLVLSALLLSTL
-17 FITLAGTLPVHAS
+17 SATPVQAGS
-30 GPDLLRSLGIAA
+30 DSLLSALGIEA
-42 NAKPTFLTVAEAFKL
+42 NAQPKFLKVDDAFVL
-57 KSQQQ
+57 ESEQQ
-62 GNQLLLTFH
+62 GKQLLLTLR
-71 IADGYY
+71 IADDYY
-77 LYRHSVQ
+77 LYRHSFRF
-84 LKGSNL
+84 KGENL
-90 TILEPTLPAG
+90 AFSEPVLPAG
-100 SEHQDDFFGKT
+100 DEHQDDFFGKAR
-111 QVYYQQVTFAVP
+111 VYYREVQIPVTLTEAGQQASLTVS
-123 LQEVGP
+123 
-129 HATLRVRYQGCTDGL
+129 YQGCTDGL
-144 CYPPTDQLI
+144 CYPPTDKQI
-153 EVAPLAVMV
+153 AVQPMVA
-162 PSADAAP
+162 ST
-169 SIDVA
+169 SDVA
-174 PSVDAAPSID
+174 QASMDEAAGAPAS
-184 ATLSEQDQLAA
+184 SQQDQLAA
-195 ALGSQ
+195 ALSSQ

-209 FVLGLGLA
+209 FALGLGLA

-237 HRLSTGRAF
+237 HRLSTRRAF
-246 LLSLVYVQ
+246 LLSFVYVQ
-254 GMALTYTLLGLV
+254 GMAVTYTLLGLV

-314 AGLSNRQQGGSM
+314 SGLSNRQQGGSVLG
-326 VGVAI
+326 VGI

-383 TSGGKLLPKAGAW
+383 TSGGKLLPRAGAW

-409 AVPIMLLARLWSEQ
+409 AVPILLLSRLWSDQ
-423 LTTVVWLG
+423 MATLAWLG
-431 WGLLL
+431 WGLVLC
-436 AGYLYHQH
+436 GYLYHHNQH
-444 QRLPYSLAKSV
+444 QSHSVARSLR
-455 GGIVLL
+455 GFVLL
-461 LALISMV
+461 LAMISAV
-468 LVGKAQL
+468 VVGKDLLLPSQD
-475 WPTATQGA
+475 A
-483 TATPPQAAPQFI
+483 TASTQRESPQFI

-502 LKTQLERARGK
+502 LKTQLAAARGK

-535 SDPAVRARFSEMV
+535 SDPAVRERFGQMV

-559 ADITLLNG
+559 ADVELLNG
-567 LNVLGLPTLILYDRA
+567 LNVLGLPTLIFFDRT
-582 GRELT
+582 GNEVS

-595 GPTPFLARLNQLH
+595 GPAEFLGQLDKLR

>member
-1 MTRARLL
+1 MTFTRLL
-8 SPLLLLCTL
+8 SPLLLLCALLT
-17 FITLAGTLPVHAS
+17 TAVGSAPAHAS
-30 GPDLLRSLGIAA
+30 GADLLSSLGIEA
-42 NAKPTFLTVAEAFKL
+42 NAKPKFLQVDEAFQIE
-57 KSQQQ
+57 SEQR
-62 GNQLLLTFH
+62 GDQLLLTLH
-71 IADGYY
+71 IADNYY
-77 LYRHSVQ
+77 LYRHS
-84 LKGSNL
+84 LRFKGNNL
-90 TILEPTLPAG
+90 TFSEPTLPEG
-100 SEHQDDFFGKT
+100 TEHEDDFFGKT
-111 QVYYQQVTFAVP
+111 RVYYQQVSIAVP
-123 LQEVGP
+123 LKEVGEN
-129 HATLRVRYQGCTDGL
+129 ATLRVRYQGCTDGL
-144 CYPPTDQLI
+144 CYPPTDKL
-153 EVAPLAVMV
+153 
-162 PSADAAP
+162 
-169 SIDVA
+169 IDVA
-174 PSVDAAPSID
+174 PLVTATTASTAETAQSVAPVSQ
-184 ATLSEQDQLAA
+184 QDQLAA

-200 GFWLSIAAF
+200 GFWLSIVAF
-209 FVLGLGLA
+209 FALGLGLA

-246 LLSLVYVQ
+246 LLSMVYVQ
-254 GMALTYTLLGLV
+254 GMAVTYTLLGLV

-282 VLIGLSVMF
+282 VLIALSVMF

-314 AGLSNRQQGGSM
+314 SGLSNRQQGGSV

-409 AVPIMLLARLWSEQ
+409 AVPILLLSRLWSDQ
-423 LTTVVWLG
+423 IATLAWLG

-436 AGYLYHQH
+436 CGYLYHHNQH
-444 QRLPYSLAKSV
+444 QPHSVAKSV
-455 GGIVLL
+455 RGFVLL
-461 LALISMV
+461 LAMISAV
-468 LVGKAQL
+468 VVGKDLLQPAA
-475 WPTATQGA
+475 PAAVTADAGQT
-483 TATPPQAAPQFI
+483 APQFI

-502 LKTQLERARGK
+502 LKVQLAAARGK

-535 SDPAVRARFSEMV
+535 SDPAVRARFGQMV

-559 ADITLLNG
+559 ADIELLNS
-567 LNVLGLPTLILYDRA
+567 LNVLGLPTLIFFDRV
-582 GRELT
+582 GKELT

-595 GPTPFLARLNQLH
+595 GPAEFLGRLDQLR

>member
-1 MTRARLL
+1 MTFTRLL
-8 SPLLLLCTL
+8 SPLLLLCALLMT
-17 FITLAGTLPVHAS
+17 AVGSSPAHAS
-30 GPDLLRSLGIAA
+30 GADLLSSLGIEA
-42 NAKPTFLTVAEAFKL
+42 NAKPKFLQVDEAFQIE
-57 KSQQQ
+57 SEQR
-62 GNQLLLTFH
+62 GDQLLLTLH
-71 IADGYY
+71 IADDYY
-77 LYRHSVQ
+77 LYRHS
-84 LKGSNL
+84 LRFKGNNL
-90 TILEPTLPAG
+90 TFSEPTLPEG
-100 SEHQDDFFGKT
+100 TEHEDDFFGKT
-111 QVYYQQVTFAVP
+111 RVYYQQVSIAVP
-123 LQEVGP
+123 LKEVGEN
-129 HATLRVRYQGCTDGL
+129 ATLRVRYQGCTDGL
-144 CYPPTDQLI
+144 CYPPTDKL
-153 EVAPLAVMV
+153 
-162 PSADAAP
+162 
-169 SIDVA
+169 IDVA
-174 PSVDAAPSID
+174 PLVTATTASTAETAQSVAPVSQ
-184 ATLSEQDQLAA
+184 QDQLAA
-195 ALGSQ
+195 ALGHQ
-200 GFWLSIAAF
+200 GFWLSIVAF
-209 FVLGLGLA
+209 FALGLGLA

-254 GMALTYTLLGLV
+254 GMAVTYTLLGLV

-314 AGLSNRQQGGSM
+314 SGLSNRQQGGSV

-359 DLWLGGAALYALS
+359 DLWLGAAALYALS

-409 AVPIMLLARLWSEQ
+409 AVPILLLSRLWSDQ
-423 LTTVVWLG
+423 IATLAWLG

-436 AGYLYHQH
+436 CGYLYHHNQH
-444 QRLPYSLAKSV
+444 QPHSVAKSV
-455 GGIVLL
+455 RGFVLL
-461 LALISMV
+461 LAMISAV
-468 LVGKAQL
+468 VVGKDLLQPA
-475 WPTATQGA
+475 PPAAITADASQT
-483 TATPPQAAPQFI
+483 APQFI

-502 LKTQLERARGK
+502 LKVQLAAARGK

-535 SDPAVRARFSEMV
+535 SDPAVRERFGQMV

-559 ADITLLNG
+559 ADIELLNS
-567 LNVLGLPTLILYDRA
+567 LNVLGLPTLIFFDRE
-582 GRELT
+582 GKELT

-595 GPTPFLARLNQLH
+595 GPIPFAKHLEMVSDAH

>member
-1 MTRARLL
+1 MTFTRLL
-8 SPLLLLCTL
+8 SPLLLCALLMATVGSSP
-17 FITLAGTLPVHAS
+17 AHAS
-30 GPDLLRSLGIAA
+30 GADLLSSLGIEA
-42 NAKPTFLTVAEAFKL
+42 NAKPKFLQVDEAFQIE
-57 KSQQQ
+57 SEQR
-62 GNQLLLTFH
+62 GDQLLLTLH
-71 IADGYY
+71 IADDYY
-77 LYRHSVQ
+77 LYRHS
-84 LKGSNL
+84 LRFKGNNL
-90 TILEPTLPAG
+90 TFSEPTLPEG
-100 SEHQDDFFGKT
+100 TEHEDDFFGKT
-111 QVYYQQVTFAVP
+111 RVYYQQVSIAVP
-123 LQEVGP
+123 LKEVGDG
-129 HATLRVRYQGCTDGL
+129 ATLRVRYQGCTDGL
-144 CYPPTDQLI
+144 CYPPTDKL
-153 EVAPLAVMV
+153 
-162 PSADAAP
+162 
-169 SIDVA
+169 IDVA
-174 PSVDAAPSID
+174 PLVTATTASTAETAQSVAPVSQ
-184 ATLSEQDQLAA
+184 QDQLAA
-195 ALGSQ
+195 ALGHQ
-200 GFWLSIAAF
+200 GFWLSIVAF
-209 FVLGLGLA
+209 FALGLGLA

-246 LLSLVYVQ
+246 LLSFVYVQ
-254 GMALTYTLLGLV
+254 GMAVTYTLLGLV

-304 QLPSSLQTRL
+304 QLPSSLQTQL
-314 AGLSNRQQGGSM
+314 SGLSNRQQGGSV
-326 VGVAI
+326 VGVAV

-409 AVPIMLLARLWSEQ
+409 AVPILLLSRLWSDQ
-423 LTTVVWLG
+423 IATLAWLG

-436 AGYLYHQH
+436 CGYLYHHNQH
-444 QRLPYSLAKSV
+444 QPHSVAKSV
-455 GGIVLL
+455 RGFVLL
-461 LALISMV
+461 LAMISAV
-468 LVGKAQL
+468 VVGKDLLQPA
-475 WPTATQGA
+475 PPAAITADASQT
-483 TATPPQAAPQFI
+483 TPQFI

-502 LKTQLERARGK
+502 LKVQLAAARGK

-535 SDPAVRARFSEMV
+535 SDPAVRERFGQMV

-559 ADITLLNG
+559 ADVELLNG
-567 LNVLGLPTLILYDRA
+567 LNVLGLPTLIFFDRE
-582 GRELT
+582 GKELT

-595 GPTPFLARLNQLH
+595 GPIPFAKHLEMVSDAH